1 LDVAKRPRRARCESS
16 LAARA
21 AGWRDTHDFFSL

>member
-16 LAARA
+16 LAPRGGVAER
-21 AGWRDTHDFFSL
+21 HDFFSL